1 MSHFGICAGHCTTDR
16 REYTLSL
23 GPIKGAGFRKKIASY
38 SEYLNFNTKVME
50 IFDNYYARISIRGM
64 CTVKK
69 YKDDISVF
77 WRPPI

>member
-1 MSHFGICAGHCTTDR
+1 MSHFGICVGHCTTDR

-23 GPIKGAGFRKKIASY
+23 GPIEGAGFRKKIASY
-38 SEYLNFNTKVME
+38 LEYLNFNTKVME

-69 YKDDISVF
+69 Y
-77 WRPPI
+77 